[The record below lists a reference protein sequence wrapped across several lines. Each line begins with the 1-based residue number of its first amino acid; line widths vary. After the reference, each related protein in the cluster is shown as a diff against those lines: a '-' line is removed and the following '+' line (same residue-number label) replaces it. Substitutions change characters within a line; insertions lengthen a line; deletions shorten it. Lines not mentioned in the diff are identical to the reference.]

1 MQLVK
6 TILGHKGIFYN
17 ENELH
22 LVVDNALVEID
33 FSNLEDIR
41 PSRWWIINA
50 GAVTKY
56 SQNAKR
62 NSVYK
67 ALSWYNDINERKDE
81 DYKVIT
87 LHNVKLPDV
96 LSLWKYAP
104 EEQTM
109 LKTLMELGAGTWK
122 YDNGN
127 HRKIFQDL

>member
-6 TILGHKGIFYN
+6 TILGHKGIFYS

-22 LVVDNALVEID
+22 LVVGNALVEID

-67 ALSWYNDINERKDE
+67 ALSWYDDINERKDE

-96 LSLWKYAP
+96 LSLWKYTP

-122 YDNGN
+122 YNNGN
-127 HRKIFQDL
+127 NRKIFQDF